1 MELTG
6 EILGIIYQNEL
17 NSYTIAEI
25 YANELE
31 KIETIVGYLPFIAE
45 GDEVKIIGKIVE
57 HKEYG
62 EQFKVDSFEKLMPQ
76 TLEALE

>member
-6 EILGIIYQNEL
+6 EVLGIIYQNEI

-45 GDEVKIIGKIVE
+45 RSAAQRREAAIK
-57 HKEYG
+57 
-62 EQFKVDSFEKLMPQ
+62 KLPRKRK
-76 TLEALE
+76 LALIEGGTP